1 MDSYAL
7 LSCFD
12 KTGVQAF
19 ASSLVRMGWK
29 LLASGGTAEHLSAA
43 GLPVV
48 PTESITG
55 IVSLLGGR
63 VKTLHPDLYSA
74 ILAAGE
80 DREEMRRQGRTLI
93 DLVAVDFY
101 PFSDAAGLPPDDGR
115 LTELIDIGGPSL
127 VRAAAKNWRHVIV
140 APGAWSFPLVAET
153 LEKGLDSDDWR
164 RGMAA
169 RAFDATSRY
178 DLGISTSLE
187 RGLSAGLRY
196 GENPHQAAC
205 VHFSSPAVGF
215 GSARLLVGETLS
227 YNNYLDADAAWDLA
241 RDLSRRGV
249 AAVLLKHGNPCGA
262 GLGGSPLEAFEAAW
276 RADRVSP
283 YGGVL
288 AISSEVDRPLAE
300 RLKGLFL
307 ELLLAPGFSDDAL
320 DVLSKRRK
328 IRVMAVPAG
337 FEQEARIRSI
347 WGALLV
353 QEPDTSTAGEL
364 PGEVKTR
371 RQPTSGEMEALDIGW
386 TICRAV
392 RSNAIV
398 VADGAGALGVG
409 AGQMNRV
416 ESLELALRRIGRAGL
431 DARGAVMAS
440 DGFLPFRDCVD
451 MAAGAGITAIVQP
464 GGSIRDADSI
474 SAADEANIAM
484 VFTGRRH
491 FRH

>member
-1 MDSYAL
+1 MGRHAL

-12 KTGVQAF
+12 KSGVSEF
-19 ASSLVRMGWK
+19 ASSLVRMGWV
-29 LLASGGTAEHLSAA
+29 LHASGGTAEYLGAA
-43 GLPVV
+43 GLSVE
-48 PTESITG
+48 PTENITG

-80 DREEMRRQGRTLI
+80 DREEMRRQGRPLI

-101 PFSDAAGLPPDDGR
+101 PFGDVAGLPPDDGR
-115 LTELIDIGGPSL
+115 LAELIDIGGPSL

-140 APGAWSFPLVAET
+140 APGAWSFPHVVEI
-153 LEKGLDSDDWR
+153 LEKGLDDDDWR

-187 RGLSAGLRY
+187 RGLSPGLRY

-215 GSARLLVGETLS
+215 GAARLLVGESLS

-276 RADRVSP
+276 RADMVSP

-288 AISSEVDRPLAE
+288 AVSSEVDGPLAS

-307 ELLLAPGFSDDAL
+307 ELLIAPGFSGEAL
-320 DVLSKRRK
+320 EILSKRRK
-328 IRVMAVPAG
+328 MRVMAVPGG
-337 FEQEARIRSI
+337 FEQKARIRSI
-347 WGALLV
+347 WGAVLV

-371 RQPTSGEMEALDIGW
+371 RHPTPGEMEALEIGW
-386 TICRAV
+386 TICRSV
-392 RSNAIV
+392 KSNAIV
-398 VADGAGALGVG
+398 VSDGAGALGVG

-416 ESLELALRRIGRAGL
+416 ESLELALKRIGRAGL

-464 GGSIRDADSI
+464 GGSIRDAESI
-474 SAADEANIAM
+474 AAADDANIAM
-484 VFTGRRH
+484 IFTGRRH